1 MYNEIQISMRTWRS
15 WMSAASQGA
24 FVDIPKISHSD
35 SSMYHK
41 KQTPA
46 FLCKSLLIADR
57 VFGQAVCFQHA
68 RLVCTPTD
76 ENRAPI
82 DVAVKSVPL
91 PVDLAA
97 FVSEL

>member
-46 FLCKSLLIADR
+46 FLCKSLL
-57 VFGQAVCFQHA
+57 GCLNVCLPFAQNQRSYFATTSSAFPHA
-68 RLVCTPTD
+68 PYERPYL
-76 ENRAPI
+76 E
-82 DVAVKSVPL
+82 SV
-91 PVDLAA
+91 
-97 FVSEL
+97 